1 LLKKI
6 PKTSSLNKISSTFEF
21 CQFFQTCMGQ
31 KVPNFNK
38 KSKTSQ
44 NLPVQ
49 NPKIGDLMTKDSV
62 KITQPY

>member
-1 LLKKI
+1 
-6 PKTSSLNKISSTFEF
+6 
-21 CQFFQTCMGQ
+21 MGQ